1 MASFFEVEELA
12 GELWHRWASRAISY
26 PRYPE
31 AAVSLDA
38 IEGSLAVFFRAMGGP
53 GAIALSAVEAR
64 ASGHRLTF
72 RQKLGFDREQI
83 EMAFLDEDQ
92 LLLPPRMDCFPSRE
106 LNRGAYYW
114 LTALL
119 TLLPEP
125 NPALSPLAA
134 DIAWLRAIRAGE
146 HRLETLF
153 PGLAGTGQACR
164 AHLLSVRPAQRLP
177 AWEDAVDHAIRVML
191 GEQPDP
197 NTDSR
202 QWLLARIEPGVTVGE
217 LPVTPTGYR
226 PPLPVPF
233 WGQRR
238 PGHHASTPKVPDEPE
253 DDPRQ
258 GATPEAEGGKRQ
270 ATRRRQDQS
279 ERDDPLALNIF
290 EKMLSWTE
298 MVNVNR
304 PVEDENEE
312 DARKAAEQIDEITLS
327 PHREKTASRL
337 KVELDLTP
345 DAPEIGALTGP
356 VTYPEWHYRKGRYL
370 SDQCRVHPA
379 VQSQE
384 GEDWTP
390 DESTRR
396 RIRRVQ
402 RQFEALQP
410 QRQWLREQPDG
421 DEFDMDALIR
431 NRCDTRATG
440 NGSERIHQALLTQ
453 TRDLA
458 VTLLVDTSLSTES
471 WLEDRRVLDVE
482 KEALLVLCHGLAAC
496 GDDFSIHGFT
506 SRRRHNVE
514 VTTIKGFHERA
525 DDTVR
530 RRIQALKPGHYTRM
544 GTAIRH
550 VSQELAQRGNRNRL
564 LLVLTDGKPNDTDY
578 YEGRYALEDTRKAV
592 LEARQQDVRTFGI
605 TIDREARQYFPWVF
619 GRGAY
624 HIVQRPEQLSAA
636 LPGIYQQIAGV

>member
-1 MASFFEVEELA
+1 MASFFEVEEIA
-12 GELWHRWASRAISY
+12 GELWHRWASRAVSY
-26 PRYPE
+26 PRYP
-31 AAVSLDA
+31 DA
-38 IEGSLAVFFRAMGGP
+38 GVTLAELEGSLGVFFRAMGGP
-53 GAIALSAVEAR
+53 GAIPVNAVEPR
-64 ASGHRLTF
+64 VSGHRLTW
-72 RQKLGFDREQI
+72 RQKLGFDRESLD
-83 EMAFLDEDQ
+83 MAFLDDDQ
-92 LLLPPRMDCFPSRE
+92 LLLPPRMDYFPNRA
-106 LNRGAYYW
+106 LNRGAYHW

-125 NPALSPLAA
+125 PPDQPALAA
-134 DIAWLRAIRAGE
+134 DIAWLRAVHQAKSV
-146 HRLETLF
+146 LERDF
-153 PGLAGTGQACR
+153 PGLAATGEACR
-164 AHLLSVRPAQRLP
+164 KHLLSVRPRQRLP
-177 AWEDAVDHAIRVML
+177 AWEDAVDHGVRVLL
-191 GEQPDP
+191 GEQRAPA
-197 NTDSR
+197 TR
-202 QWLLARIEPGVTVGE
+202 ERAQVLAWILDQPAAA
-217 LPVTPTGYR
+217 LPETTPTGYR

-238 PGHHASTPKVPDEPE
+238 PGLHAATPKEPE
-253 DDPRQ
+253 DGEDPRQ

-312 DARKAAEQIDEITLS
+312 DARKAAEQIEEITLS

-345 DAPEIGALTGP
+345 EAPDIGALSGP
-356 VTYPEWHYRKGRYL
+356 VTYPEWHYRRSRYL
-370 SDQCRVHPA
+370 GDQCRVHPA
-379 VQSQE
+379 IQPQE

-390 DESTRR
+390 DEGTRR

-431 NRCDTRATG
+431 NRCDIRATG

-471 WLEDRRVLDVE
+471 WLDDRRVLDVE

-506 SRRRHNVE
+506 SRRRNNVA
-514 VTTIKGFHERA
+514 VNTIKGFHERV
-525 DDTVR
+525 DETVR

-544 GTAIRH
+544 GAAIRH

-605 TIDREARQYFPWVF
+605 TIDQQARQYFPWVF

>member
-1 MASFFEVEELA
+1 MASFFEVEEIA
-12 GELWHRWASRAISY
+12 GELWHRWASRAVSY
-26 PRYPE
+26 PRYPNAGVALAE
-31 AAVSLDA
+31 L
-38 IEGSLAVFFRAMGGP
+38 EGSLGVFFRAMGGP
-53 GAIALSAVEAR
+53 GAIPVSAVEPR

-72 RQKLGFDREQI
+72 RQKLGFDRESLD
-83 EMAFLDEDQ
+83 MAFLDDDQ
-92 LLLPPRMDCFPSRE
+92 LLLPPRMDYFPSRE
-106 LNRGAYYW
+106 LNRGAYHW

-125 NPALSPLAA
+125 TPDQPALAA
-134 DIAWLRAIRAGE
+134 DIAWLRAVHQAEGV
-146 HRLETLF
+146 LERDF
-153 PGLAGTGQACR
+153 PGLMATGRACR
-164 AHLLSVRPAQRLP
+164 EHLLSVRPCQRLP
-177 AWEDAVDHAIRVML
+177 AWEDAVDHGIRVLL
-191 GEQPDP
+191 GEQRDP
-197 NTDSR
+197 ATAER
-202 QWLLARIEPGVTVGE
+202 EQVLAWVLDQPEPA
-217 LPVTPTGYR
+217 LPETTPTGYR

-238 PGHHASTPKVPDEPE
+238 PGRHAGTPKEPE
-253 DDPRQ
+253 DGEDPRQ

-270 ATRRRQDQS
+270 AIRRRQDQS

-312 DARKAAEQIDEITLS
+312 DARKAAEQIEEITLS

-345 DAPEIGALTGP
+345 DAPDVGALSGP
-356 VTYPEWHYRKGRYL
+356 VTYPEWHYRKKRYL
-370 SDQCRVHPA
+370 DDQCRVHPA
-379 VQSQE
+379 IQSME

-390 DESTRR
+390 DEGTRH

-431 NRCDTRATG
+431 NRCDIRATG

-471 WLEDRRVLDVE
+471 WLADRRVLDVE

-514 VTTIKGFHERA
+514 VNTIKGFHERA
-525 DDTVR
+525 DETVR

-544 GTAIRH
+544 GAAIRH

-605 TIDREARQYFPWVF
+605 TIDQQARQYFPWVF

-636 LPGIYQQIAGV
+636 LPSIYQQIAGV